1 MRDLIYNGDI
11 LSSKIPASSL
21 QHFSIQNFINKKENI
36 MKTILCICFV
46 IVLFCLFAIPV
57 QAQQVKHEALATKLV
72 NQCANIQEKD
82 NVIIAGSIR
91 DADLMGE
98 ISLQIRKVGAFPLIA
113 LDNQKVNRRSYDVVP
128 EKYDSQKNVFTE
140 KLTNIIDA
148 QIAIST
154 TEALD
159 LFKDV
164 PVERMRKRAEAN
176 KDNIELFQKRNI
188 RLVSLGN
195 GLYPTEALAK
205 QFGITKKELANEF
218 WNGVNT
224 DYNKLNEIGKS
235 IKAVLDDGK
244 KLHITSK
251 MGTDIKMA
259 IKSRPVIISDGII
272 SDREA
277 EEGFPAC
284 YVWLPAGEVYL
295 APVPGTANGKIVVEN
310 FFYQGEEIKGLELE
324 FKAGKLISMSAK
336 SGLKS
341 YKERYEA
348 ADEGKDEFAFVDIG
362 INPDVKIIPG
372 SKMVAWMTSGM
383 ITVGHGNNT
392 WAGGENNSNYGSGA
406 YYLTG
411 ATLKVDGKTIV
422 KNGVLKN

>member
-1 MRDLIYNGDI
+1 
-11 LSSKIPASSL
+11 
-21 QHFSIQNFINKKENI
+21 
-36 MKTILCICFV
+36 MKTILRISFV
-46 IVLFCLFAIPV
+46 IVLLCLFVLPV
-57 QAQQVKHEALATKLV
+57 QAQSCLEKHEALASKLV
-72 NQCANIQEKD
+72 NQCANIQEND
-82 NVIIAGSIR
+82 NVIITGSVR

-113 LDNQKVNRRSYDVVP
+113 LGNQKVTRRSYDVVP
-128 EKYDSQKNVFTE
+128 EKYDSQKNEFNE
-140 KLTNIIDA
+140 KLINMMDA
-148 QIAIST
+148 QIMIST
-154 TEALD
+154 TESLD

-176 KDNIELFQKRNI
+176 KDNNELIQKRNI
-188 RLVSLGN
+188 RVVSLGN

-218 WNGVNT
+218 WSGVNT
-224 DYNKLNEIGKS
+224 DYNKLNEAGKS
-235 IKAVLDDGK
+235 IKTVLDGGK

-251 MGTDIKMA
+251 IGTDVKMT
-259 IKSRPVIISDGII
+259 IKSCPVIISDGII
-272 SDREA
+272 SDKEA
-277 EEGFPAC
+277 EEGYPVC

-310 FFYQGEEIKGLELE
+310 FFYRGEEIKGLVLE
-324 FKAGKLISMSAK
+324 FKAGKLISMSAR

-341 YKERYEA
+341 YKERYDT

-392 WAGGENNSNYGSGA
+392 WAGGENNSTYGSGA
-406 YYLTG
+406 YYLTK
-411 ATLKVDGKTIV
+411 ATLKVDGKTII
-422 KNGVLKN
+422 KDGVLKK